1 MSLSLVPQETFRV
14 VDPRLDFGGKSYYAI
29 PQGAKKISVQSEKI
43 AGAVTGTNW
52 SFNFYTP
59 SPEIITSRCV
69 KARASYTITID
80 AINDAIDTTKAYDD
94 ANTNGRLASRALVN
108 VGITDGPRAYP
119 IHNTVQTMN
128 VTLNGN
134 CNVVM
139 NTSDVFSAL
148 QHVNGRALYRTQ
160 DTAPWAPDNTLEY
173 SSVYAG
179 SAKNVL
185 GTSGKWQWD
194 SPRGAYEVEILSCQ
208 YLDALGKTPVGVA
221 ALGGQQLVV
230 PVATGNVAP
239 STFLTY
245 NATRTVV
252 RVTTCEPIM
261 MSPFLWTCDGMGF
274 RGIQSM
280 NFQFMFNSKVDRL
293 WSHMTQYY
301 SSPVTIGPAAGTV
314 FSAGVPLNRIVNIF
328 PGDQTQGSPLL
339 WSGVGGSNSPEL
351 LLEYLTVP
359 VTIPVPL
366 VTTLPYREIAR
377 FTGSAQGQKLTGYA
391 NKNRFGNTSISSG
404 VATFDVQS
412 GSLYLTAIPEAVVVY
427 VRPSNDQRDQGIPNG
442 YKYINGPYTAPGPF
456 PPTTTAPMSPAA
468 IADGFYPIDKLSIQW
483 NNSTGLLE
491 TATPQHLYEYSKKN
505 GVDLPWV
512 EWAGRT
518 GEPWPSAAFSDLSGP
533 TTQPLGRSTT
543 GSVFMA
549 RFGYEIPLDEGQAP
563 GLRGSWNF
571 QIKASC
577 RNTRMQFPVRYIN
590 APSQPFLPDDSTTS
604 GFAPTNPAQ
613 SADPTALNGAFLPNA
628 EVQEV
633 QLFMVFIYPGT
644 VTCSMLSTQKDI
656 GIVSPGDI
664 VQSMIKPDVPAE
676 VLRAPY
682 GGASFLS
689 DRREALRGM
698 GMVTHNVPIASGGAA
713 LSGGAMSSGG
723 AAMSGGELIEPASA
737 GAAGTKRARTMTSGD
752 LSGGKSLSKG
762 GLASRLR
769 SLQDAADRM

>member
-29 PQGAKKISVQSEKI
+29 PQGAKKISVQSEKT

-69 KARASYTITID
+69 KARASYVLTID
-80 AINDAIDTTKAYDD
+80 AINDAVDITSAPNAGLNAALTPRPLVDVGVTD
-94 ANTNGRLASRALVN
+94 A
-108 VGITDGPRAYP
+108 PRAYP
-119 IHNTVQTMN
+119 IHNTLQTMN
-128 VTLNGN
+128 VTINGN

-148 QHVNGRALYRTQ
+148 QHVNGRSLYRTQ
-160 DTAPWAPDNTLEY
+160 DAAPWFPDNTLEY
-173 SSVYAG
+173 SSIFAG
-179 SAKNVL
+179 SARNPL
-185 GTSGKWQWD
+185 GTAGKWEWD
-194 SPRGAYEVEILSCQ
+194 APRGAYEVEVLSCQ
-208 YLDALGKTPVGVA
+208 YLDESGTQPIGSVVSGGVQLPVPAARADPGK
-221 ALGGQQLVV
+221 L
-230 PVATGNVAP
+230 
-239 STFLTY
+239 SY

-261 MSPFLWTCDGMGF
+261 MSPFLWTCDGQGF
-274 RGIQSM
+274 RGVQSM
-280 NFQFMFNSKVDRL
+280 NFQFMFMSKPDRL
-293 WSHMTQYY
+293 WSHITQYY
-301 SSPVTIGPAAGTV
+301 SDSPDIAQPPPGPPGTAIRIGT
-314 FSAGVPLNRIVNIF
+314 PLNRIVSIQ
-328 PGDQTQGSPLL
+328 PGNVPALKPQL
-339 WSGVGGSNSPEL
+339 WYGHGTNPTPDL

-377 FTGSAQGQKLTGYA
+377 YTGSGSGVTLDKYA
-391 NKNRFGNTSISSG
+391 NANAYSNVSLSG
-404 VATFDVQS
+404 ATFDVDS
-412 GSLYLTAIPEAVVVY
+412 GSLYLTAIPEAVILY
-427 VRPSNDQRDQGIPNG
+427 VRPTNDVRDQGAS
-442 YKYINGPYTAPGPF
+442 KLRYIKGAPVGITLPAV
-456 PPTTTAPMSPAA
+456 TEAPLSPAA

-491 TATPQHLYEYSKKN
+491 TAQPQNLYEYSKKN

-512 EWAGRT
+512 EWSGRT
-518 GEPWPSAAFSDLSGP
+518 LEKWSDKAGNA
-533 TTQPLGRSTT
+533 QGLGRSTT
-543 GSVFMA
+543 GAVFMA

-571 QIKASC
+571 QVKVGC
-577 RNTRMQFPVRYIN
+577 RNTRMQFPITYKN
-590 APSQPFLPDDSTTS
+590 YASAQPFGQTS
-604 GFAPTNPAQ
+604 VPADY
-613 SADPTALNGAFLPNA
+613 SADPQVLNGAFL
-628 EVQEV
+628 QTDQQV

-698 GMVTHNVPIASGGAA
+698 GMVTNNVPIASGGAA

-723 AAMSGGELIEPASA
+723 PAMSGGELIEPASA

-752 LSGGKSLSKG
+752 MSGGKSLSKG